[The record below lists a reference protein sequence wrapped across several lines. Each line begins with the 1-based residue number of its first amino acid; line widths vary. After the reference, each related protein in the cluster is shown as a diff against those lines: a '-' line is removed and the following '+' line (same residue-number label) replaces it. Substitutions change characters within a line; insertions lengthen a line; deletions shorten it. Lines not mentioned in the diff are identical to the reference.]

1 VPGAACGSPPFICVP
16 KFTGGSGVAALIDK
30 TKRTVGKR
38 VDLLQEDSE
47 SDVCPVQQHMTFER
61 GTYFS
66 PLLRGGLCLTTF
78 NITPKI
84 Q

>member
-1 VPGAACGSPPFICVP
+1 MPGAACGSPSFICVP

-47 SDVCPVQQHMTFER
+47 SDVCPVQQQKTFR
-61 GTYFS
+61 KGTH
-66 PLLRGGLCLTTF
+66 G
-78 NITPKI
+78 TPPPFVGVVFKI
-84 Q
+84 N